1 MWRWIPSASLV
12 RYWRHHELREPGE
25 AIAGIAVEKAK
36 RCPGAPHF
44 DATFMRG
51 RGARGRLPIWLALLM
66 PFMALLSVFGLTIG
80 FVTVLWTLHRARHP
94 DISFAS
100 KSDVAFPLIVF
111 PAFLGAVAPA
121 LMLLNFA
128 LACIPPLRR
137 IFEGNA
143 EGVKWASY
151 QASMS
156 ALWKVARIHVPPAL
170 VLALLG
176 AVEPWA
182 SYIRPRSC

>member
-1 MWRWIPSASLV
+1 MSRRP
-12 RYWRHHELREPGE
+12 
-25 AIAGIAVEKAK
+25 
-36 RCPGAPHF
+36 
-44 DATFMRG
+44 TFR
-51 RGARGRLPIWLALLM
+51 RDFHARQGARGRLPIWLALLM

-80 FVTVLWTLHRARHP
+80 FVTVLWTIHRALHP

-143 EGVKWASY
+143 EGVKWAAH
-151 QASMS
+151 QASIS
-156 ALWKVARIHVPPAL
+156 ALWKVARILVPPAL

-182 SYIRPRSC
+182 F